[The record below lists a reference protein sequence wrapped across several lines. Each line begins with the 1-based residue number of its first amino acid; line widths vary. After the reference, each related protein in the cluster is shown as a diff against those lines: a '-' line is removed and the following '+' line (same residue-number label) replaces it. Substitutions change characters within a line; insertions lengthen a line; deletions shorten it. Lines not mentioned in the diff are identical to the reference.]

1 MERNKKED
9 ISDLGGKGW
18 NGGED
23 GKRRSS
29 GCMNMLKIPCMNSQ
43 RINKKYFKVFRNS
56 SVSASL
62 VLKLKVGTTSAR
74 LNS

>member
-23 GKRRSS
+23 GKRSS

-43 RINKKYFKVFRNS
+43 RINKKYFKVFNS
-56 SVSASL
+56 WVHICPLLSL
-62 VLKLKVGTTSAR
+62 TYKSR
-74 LNS
+74 